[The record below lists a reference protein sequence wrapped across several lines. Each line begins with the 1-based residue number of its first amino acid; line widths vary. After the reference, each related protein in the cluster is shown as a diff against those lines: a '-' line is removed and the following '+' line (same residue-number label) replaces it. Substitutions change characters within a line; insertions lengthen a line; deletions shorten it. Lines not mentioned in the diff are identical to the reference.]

1 MGYPG
6 HEDPYTDWWQWVHSP
21 DNIAGGIVSGDLPE
35 NGPAYLALYKVDH
48 DIAESLGANTLRL
61 GVEWSRLF
69 PESTRDVKV
78 SVERDENGVITHIDI
93 NESSLKAL
101 LEKVNKKRC

>member
-1 MGYPG
+1 MKIPRDFLLGFSESGFQFEMGYPG

-78 SVERDENGVITHIDI
+78 SVERDETV
-93 NESSLKAL
+93 L
-101 LEKVNKKRC
+101 